1 MNSMW
6 LKFHLTVTVFKI
18 NCRKNLTG
26 PQVNYYVVPK
36 ILICTQRLDNRCK
49 GRNTWHIL
57 KKFFEQKTR
66 HFKTF
71 VKFSI
76 AFLRI
81 IFKPQTLLFVL
92 QSQFLPSPARKMKT
106 VFALLWFQTRL
117 KQIVQ
122 SNTKKKKN
130 RQNRT
135 VLQLSAA
142 IITQNTDV
150 QEKKKRFSFLSSSIQ
165 FSFELLQLLQKYSCK
180 VSFHYQNYLLL
191 SRHTLRENF
200 SASS

>member
-1 MNSMW
+1 MW

-18 NCRKNLTG
+18 NCCKYLKG

-36 ILICTQRLDNRCK
+36 ILICTQWLDNRCK
-49 GRNTWHIL
+49 GRNTRHIL

-92 QSQFLPSPARKMKT
+92 QSQFLPSPARKTKT
-106 VFALLWFQTRL
+106 VFSLLWFQTRL
-117 KQIVQ
+117 K
-122 SNTKKKKN
+122 
-130 RQNRT
+130 
-135 VLQLSAA
+135 
-142 IITQNTDV
+142 
-150 QEKKKRFSFLSSSIQ
+150 
-165 FSFELLQLLQKYSCK
+165 
-180 VSFHYQNYLLL
+180 
-191 SRHTLRENF
+191 
-200 SASS
+200 